1 MLCEGIKSIL
11 LAVEFLE
18 PGGQGGVG
26 LSDEYHIALP
36 LFEGIPAEHHD
47 GFAFLTD
54 HLEGHGREK
63 GGKAL
68 APVSA
73 LWQCIVRAHDAV
85 GFVGV
90 TEGCSVQHELAAD
103 ALWRVVVSKKL
114 NVHECFVVCC
124 VPLALSRK
132 VNYMLSNAVAFK
144 KQITIIKI
152 ILSTNYHN
160 YRN

>member
-11 LAVEFLE
+11 LSVEFLE

-132 VNYMLSNAVAFK
+132 VNYMLSNAVDFK

-152 ILSTNYHN
+152 I
-160 YRN
+160 